1 MEGRRSK
8 SIESSRMIVRSYGG
22 KRCVF
27 SDLRN
32 DSRDGDER
40 SKIGREFQTV
50 GAAKENDRLPA
61 DELTDGTVRKNL
73 SEDRKERPGV

>member
-1 MEGRRSK
+1 LDGRRSK
-8 SIESSRMIVRSYGG
+8 SVESSRMIVRSYGG

-27 SDLRN
+27 RDLRN
-32 DSRDGDER
+32 DSRDEDER
-40 SKIGREFQTV
+40 SEIGRAFQTV

>member
-1 MEGRRSK
+1 MDGRRSK

-32 DSRDGDER
+32 DSRDEDER
-40 SKIGREFQTV
+40 SEIGRAFQTV